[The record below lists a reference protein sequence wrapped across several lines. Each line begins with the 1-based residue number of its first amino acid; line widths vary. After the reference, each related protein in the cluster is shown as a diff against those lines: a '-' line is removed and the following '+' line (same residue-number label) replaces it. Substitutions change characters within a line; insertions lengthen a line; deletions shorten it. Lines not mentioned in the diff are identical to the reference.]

1 MELTLQ
7 QDGENMKNLKEIK
20 KRIMENKKTLIETYG
35 IKEIGIFGSFSRNEQ
50 NEFSDIDILVSLKND
65 YKTFDN
71 YMNLKEFLESILNI
85 KVDLVTVD
93 ALKPRL
99 KKLILKE
106 TIYV

>member
-1 MELTLQ
+1 
-7 QDGENMKNLKEIK
+7 MKNLKEIK
-20 KRIMENKKTLIETYG
+20 KIIMENKKTLIETYG

-93 ALKPRL
+93 ALKP
-99 KKLILKE
+99 
-106 TIYV
+106 

>member
-1 MELTLQ
+1 
-7 QDGENMKNLKEIK
+7 
-20 KRIMENKKTLIETYG
+20 MENKKTLIETYG